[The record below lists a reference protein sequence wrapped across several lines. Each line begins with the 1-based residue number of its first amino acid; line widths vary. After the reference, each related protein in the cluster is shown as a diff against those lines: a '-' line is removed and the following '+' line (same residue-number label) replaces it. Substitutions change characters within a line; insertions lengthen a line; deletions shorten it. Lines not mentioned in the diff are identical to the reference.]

1 MMLNRLRIKALSHGG
16 GEEGFYDVIKSGVQK
31 TGPDFLYIAQKAVHT
46 VILVIVVELSERFKG
61 AVGAE
66 SSATPYNLGDNH
78 NKMGRF
84 NAVPPKQAIGK
95 TSDHGHKATEDVSPI
110 VPQHGLSSQ

>member
-1 MMLNRLRIKALSHGG
+1 MLNRLRIKASSHGG

-31 TGPDFLYIAQKAVHT
+31 TGPAVLYIAKKEVHT

-61 AVGAE
+61 
-66 SSATPYNLGDNH
+66 NNH

-95 TSDHGHKATEDVSPI
+95 TSDHGHKAAEVSENSPLDL
-110 VPQHGLSSQ
+110 Q